1 MDSQFD
7 PQSETFKFGYDLKIN
22 PLPEYK
28 PLFDSYASA
37 MKYVSRPVCTLREYI
52 ETYHGRPMA
61 DLLADG
67 TVRGEY
73 RSFYSVTR
81 DKNKS
86 EGAVFWGRIYKLIPG
101 PGMDPGVNVSNMGP
115 GPDYAAA
122 AGNTLE
128 VVDRTAG
135 MAETRKDW
143 DLILEEYRKIIRSE
157 EGQSCPAGMSM
168 ETRQEK
174 DLELWQEWKKTRNPA
189 TLSKLLDRLHPLI
202 VRETGKWQSS
212 VPQVALEAKARIL
225 TVEALESY
233 NPNMGAAIGTH
244 ITSRLR
250 KLSRSVYPYQNVA
263 RLPENKQLLY
273 NTFQVAQNRL
283 LDAHGR
289 EPTTEEIADEL
300 RWTPKK
306 VADFQRSFGRRE
318 LVESEGAFIE
328 DDQQD
333 SNSGGLL
340 LSWPVPGR
348 QTALRTHRGVWG

>member
-1 MDSQFD
+1 M
-7 PQSETFKFGYDLKIN
+7 N
-22 PLPEYK
+22 
-28 PLFDSYASA
+28 
-37 MKYVSRPVCTLREYI
+37 
-52 ETYHGRPMA
+52 
-61 DLLADG
+61 
-67 TVRGEY
+67 
-73 RSFYSVTR
+73 
-81 DKNKS
+81 
-86 EGAVFWGRIYKLIPG
+86 
-101 PGMDPGVNVSNMGP
+101 
-115 GPDYAAA
+115 
-122 AGNTLE
+122 
-128 VVDRTAG
+128 
-135 MAETRKDW
+135 
-143 DLILEEYRKIIRSE
+143 
-157 EGQSCPAGMSM
+157 

-174 DLELWQEWKKTRNPA
+174 DLELWKEWRKTRDPA

-306 VADFQRSFGRRE
+306 VADFQRLFGRRE

-328 DDQQD
+328 DSHQD
-333 SNSGGLL
+333 SNLVDFYYHGLSPDDKLLFEHVVGYGGKKVLNNTDL
-340 LSWPVPGR
+340 MKKFKMTQGQLSYKKRKFVDDLKR
-348 QTALRTHRGVWG
+348 IQTGGF